1 MQHVAWAQ
9 CELWSGSSNL
19 YLTQMIV
26 ALGAFVL
33 LGSTVNL
40 LMFPKIV
47 IKNIANIHCKHN
59 V

>member
-1 MQHVAWAQ
+1 MLHGPSVNYGVGLQI
-9 CELWSGSSNL
+9 NI
-19 YLTQMIV
+19 LTQMIV
-26 ALGAFVL
+26 ALGALVL

-47 IKNIANIHCKHN
+47 IQNITNIDCEHD